1 MIADAELLEL
11 LADTDRTTPDLISE
25 RDGLIGHLS
34 LSPEG
39 PQSIDRELR
48 ALRIQSI
55 DAELSER
62 RHLID
67 PSASRARQPAPHLTS
82 DQLLA
87 LQSLAISEGN
97 VALKIQT
104 WIAQGRDPRYGY
116 CEVLEG
122 EQRTAMAGC
131 VDAYEMASLV
141 GCAL

>member
-1 MIADAELLEL
+1 MARRVDRLPLATSIATLLGGG
-11 LADTDRTTPDLISE
+11 ISRHGASCGCRYCAAPPAVVPHVE
-25 RDGLIGHLS
+25 
-34 LSPEG
+34 
-39 PQSIDRELR
+39 PQ
-48 ALRIQSI
+48 
-55 DAELSER
+55 
-62 RHLID
+62 
-67 PSASRARQPAPHLTS
+67 LTS

-131 VDAYEMASLV
+131 VDAYEMARLV